1 MSVHFPIFKFSII
14 YLYIIL
20 NLSPMQVMFDLKSYE
35 KPRWRKKKKGNKQKI
50 TDFFSHSIYIVIN
63 S

>member
-1 MSVHFPIFKFSII
+1 
-14 YLYIIL
+14 
-20 NLSPMQVMFDLKSYE
+20 MQVMFDLKSYE
-35 KPRWRKKKKGNKQKI
+35 EPRWRKKKRNKQKI

>member
-1 MSVHFPIFKFSII
+1 MCVHFPIVKFSII

-35 KPRWRKKKKGNKQKI
+35 EPRWRKKGNKQKI

-63 S
+63 F

>member
-1 MSVHFPIFKFSII
+1 
-14 YLYIIL
+14 
-20 NLSPMQVMFDLKSYE
+20 MQVMFDLKSYE
-35 KPRWRKKKKGNKQKI
+35 EPRWRKKKRKRKKQKI